1 MMLLKKKKNMYIS
14 VLFSHCNCGPM
25 LHLLFKTFANDSYL
39 NAFYV
44 RNAKS
49 FCFLS
54 ILKKQ
59 MYLIPVI
66 TRINWGNENRSQNKK
81 NWELEV
87 IK

>member
-1 MMLLKKKKNMYIS
+1 MYIS

-49 FCFLS
+49 FYFLS

-59 MYLIPVI
+59 MYHPSNYKDQLRQLKP
-66 TRINWGNENRSQNKK
+66 
-81 NWELEV
+81 
-87 IK
+87 

>member
-1 MMLLKKKKNMYIS
+1 MLLKKKKKKNMYIS

-49 FCFLS
+49 FYFLS

-66 TRINWGNENRSQNKK
+66 TRIN
-81 NWELEV
+81 
-87 IK
+87 